1 MALSDSQ
8 RDELER
14 LVLNLEATKEE
25 RQKLIDEINLIE
37 GTLLN
42 LGGLTLEEM
51 QDVWN
56 LSEEA
61 AQAILDAMTQAG
73 TDVGD
78 QDDSRA

>member
-14 LVLNLEATKEE
+14 LVLNLEAAKEE

-61 AQAILDAMTQAG
+61 AQAILDAMTQTG

-78 QDDSRA
+78 QDDYRA

>member
-14 LVLNLEATKEE
+14 LVLNLEAAKEE

-61 AQAILDAMTQAG
+61 AQAILDAMMQAG

>member
-14 LVLNLEATKEE
+14 LVLNLEAAKEE
-25 RQKLIDEINLIE
+25 RQKLIDEINLITE
-37 GTLLN
+37 TLLN

-61 AQAILDAMTQAG
+61 AQEILDSMSQTG
-73 TDVGD
+73 TDVAD
-78 QDDSRA
+78 QDDYRA